1 MHHFTIEIIERVHK
15 FKLQIHETTFQQT
28 KNFLML
34 ILGKKIC
41 TFLEIC
47 LAKNF
52 CHVMYI
58 NCCWYNT
65 KENII
70 YSMEKANK
78 SANIRSVYR
87 ICIWNIFRSFDAWPP
102 DHWFNAR
109 SIVKNVE
116 VPRPS
121 NNGITALN
129 INVSVDLGYD
139 GSNGFL
145 LIHLFYTWKLN
156 ALFCTVMNF
165 QKKNVNFNC
174 NFSPWLIFH
183 CDQRDEKMTKNHLR
197 TIVQSVC
204 NTVSVWYYQISWMHI
219 FTCFELP

>member
-1 MHHFTIEIIERVHK
+1 
-15 FKLQIHETTFQQT
+15 
-28 KNFLML
+28 
-34 ILGKKIC
+34 
-41 TFLEIC
+41 
-47 LAKNF
+47 
-52 CHVMYI
+52 MYI

-219 FTCFELP
+219 FTCFELPLFLLKCQNARSLKFFFSWSYFECIFWTVYVIESWYYMHIRNCTKKTPGIFFPK

>member
-1 MHHFTIEIIERVHK
+1 
-15 FKLQIHETTFQQT
+15 
-28 KNFLML
+28 
-34 ILGKKIC
+34 
-41 TFLEIC
+41 
-47 LAKNF
+47 
-52 CHVMYI
+52 MYI

-70 YSMEKANK
+70 YFMEKANK

-174 NFSPWLIFH
+174 NFSPCLIFH
-183 CDQRDEKMTKNHLR
+183 CD
-197 TIVQSVC
+197 
-204 NTVSVWYYQISWMHI
+204 
-219 FTCFELP
+219 

>member
-1 MHHFTIEIIERVHK
+1 
-15 FKLQIHETTFQQT
+15 
-28 KNFLML
+28 ML
-34 ILGKKIC
+34 ILREKNC

-70 YSMEKANK
+70 YFMGKANK
-78 SANIRSVYR
+78 SANIRSV
-87 ICIWNIFRSFDAWPP
+87 CIWNIFQSFDAWPP

-129 INVSVDLGYD
+129 INVSVDLGCD
-139 GSNGFL
+139 GFNGFL

-156 ALFCTVMNF
+156 VLFVPSLWIS
-165 QKKNVNFNC
+165 KKKIVNFNC

-183 CDQRDEKMTKNHLR
+183 CT
-197 TIVQSVC
+197 
-204 NTVSVWYYQISWMHI
+204 
-219 FTCFELP
+219 